1 MVQLNRGAAQAA
13 QAVGAH
19 AMTDITGY
27 SLLGHAHEMA
37 HLSGVD
43 MVFSYGALPWL
54 PGAQHYA
61 AENTFPGGAS
71 NNLAYF
77 GQWVTF
83 DEPLDEATRLLLF
96 DPETS
101 GGLLIAVMA
110 SRAPAL
116 LDELA
121 ARGVQGRSIG
131 HVVPGGGH
139 LRVEK

>member
-1 MVQLNRGAAQAA
+1 
-13 QAVGAH
+13 
-19 AMTDITGY
+19 
-27 SLLGHAHEMA
+27 MA
-37 HLSGVD
+37 HLSGVNI
-43 MVFSYGALPWL
+43 VFSYGALPWL

-61 AENTFPGGAS
+61 AVENAFPGGAS

-83 DEPLDEATRLLLF
+83 EEPLDEAARLLLF

-116 LDELA
+116 LNELA
-121 ARGVQGRSIG
+121 ARGLQGWSIG
-131 HVVPGGGH
+131 HVVPGSGH
-139 LRVEK
+139 IRVEK